1 MATKTKP
8 RKTKAAS
15 ILEAM
20 QEQVSTLAVPLYDRC
35 VSKAAAARIEA
46 SWNQHVL
53 ALIIWTLEA
62 GQSVSDLYSV
72 LSEVLSSRVATVGR
86 ENGLGAEQLV
96 DLRSLADNTVSQLN
110 GPFWTIAHLVAEG
123 ETDSILTV
131 ANGDDATWGA
141 VKRHA
146 ADRIAAL
153 AFDPSRGKVTV
164 HYTPKGTDHAVSFL
178 VAQATETRNDH
189 TDAVALAESIK
200 ADNSPQWRAVQRQYR
215 AENPAGMLDRRTKA
229 DRDRES
235 VAIGR
240 AIQNKLSPEEIA
252 SLIS

>member
-8 RKTKAAS
+8 RKTKAVS

-20 QEQVSTLAVPLYDRC
+20 SEQVSTLAVPLYDRC
-35 VSKAAAARIEA
+35 ISKAGAAKAEA
-46 SWNQHVL
+46 SWNQHMLVL
-53 ALIIWTLEA
+53 VIWTLEA
-62 GQSVSDLYSV
+62 GQSVSNLYSV
-72 LSEVLSSRVATVGR
+72 LTEVLASRVATVGR
-86 ENGLGAEQLV
+86 ENGLGAEQLK
-96 DLRSLADNTVSQLN
+96 DLRELSENTISQLN

-123 ETDSILTV
+123 ATDSILAV
-131 ANGDDATWGA
+131 ANDDGATWGA

-153 AFDPSRGKVTV
+153 AFDPSRGKKTV
-164 HYTPKGTDHAVSFL
+164 HYTPKGTDHAVSFT

-240 AIQNKLSPEEIA
+240 AIQNRLSPEEIA

>member
-8 RKTKAAS
+8 RKTKVAS

-20 QEQVSTLAVPLYDRC
+20 SEQVSTLAVPLYDRC
-35 VSKAAAARIEA
+35 VSKAGAARVEA

-53 ALIIWTLEA
+53 ALVIWTLEA
-62 GQSVSDLYSV
+62 GESIGRLYSV
-72 LSEVLSSRVATVGR
+72 LSEVLASRVATVGR
-86 ENGLGAEQLV
+86 ENGLGTEQLK
-96 DLRSLADNTVSQLN
+96 DLRELSENTISQLN

-123 ETDSILTV
+123 EAVGILTV
-131 ANGDDATWGA
+131 ANSDDATWGA

-146 ADRIAAL
+146 ADRIATL
-153 AFDPSRGKVTV
+153 AFDPSRGSVTV
-164 HYTPKGTDHAVSFL
+164 HYTPKGTDHAVSFT
-178 VAQATETRNDH
+178 VAQATETRDEHNA
-189 TDAVALAESIK
+189 AVALAESIK

-215 AENPAGMLDRRTKA
+215 SENPAGMLDRRTKA